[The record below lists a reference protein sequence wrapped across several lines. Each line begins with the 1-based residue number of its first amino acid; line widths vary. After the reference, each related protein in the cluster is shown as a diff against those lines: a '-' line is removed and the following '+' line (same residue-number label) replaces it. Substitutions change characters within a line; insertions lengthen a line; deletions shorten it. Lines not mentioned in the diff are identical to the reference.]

1 MKVGKSII
9 IYGSGQRGSGLYTLL
24 KECGINIRYVI
35 DSNAKKWNT
44 PFYDTT
50 ISAPEV
56 LLQDG
61 ETPICI
67 AIAKEEDAMDVRNRL
82 HTEYAICETR
92 EINYFDLLREL
103 YQTNKRIQS
112 ALSEKVSS
120 GQPKIF
126 FECDYGLGLGG
137 IEAWVK
143 SICRELLVDGRETS
157 ILYPIPE
164 NMTYRRH

>member
-92 EINYFDLLREL
+92 EINYFAP
-103 YQTNKRIQS
+103 S
-112 ALSEKVSS
+112 
-120 GQPKIF
+120 P
-126 FECDYGLGLGG
+126 
-137 IEAWVK
+137 
-143 SICRELLVDGRETS
+143 
-157 ILYPIPE
+157 P
-164 NMTYRRH
+164 